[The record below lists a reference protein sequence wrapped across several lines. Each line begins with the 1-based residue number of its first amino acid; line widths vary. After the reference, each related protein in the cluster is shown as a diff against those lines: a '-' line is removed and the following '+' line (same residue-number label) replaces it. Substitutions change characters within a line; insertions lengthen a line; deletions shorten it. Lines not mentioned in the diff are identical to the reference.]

1 VKRFFTP
8 LLVFSLGIF
17 VLSNDVPEV
26 ALAALSARR
35 FVAGRA
41 LKVRPLAKAA
51 AICNGRA
58 VVERMKAWAASLK
71 HDVAAL
77 VIAVRD
83 PRTPVLARV
92 VAALVVA
99 YALSPIDLIPDFVP
113 VLGYL
118 DDLIIVP
125 LGLALV
131 LRLIPAPLMAEYR
144 ASALQQPVSRLGWV
158 GLAIIMLLW
167 IGLALWLWTQW

>member
-41 LKVRPLAKAA
+41 LKTRPLAKAA

-58 VVERMKAWAASLK
+58 MIERIKIWAAALK
-71 HDVAAL
+71 RDVAAL
-77 VIAVRD
+77 LLAVRD
-83 PRTPVLARV
+83 PRTPLLARI

-118 DDLIIVP
+118 DDLILVP
-125 LGLALV
+125 LGLAVVVRLV
-131 LRLIPAPLMAEYR
+131 PATLMAEYR
-144 ASALQQPVSRLGWV
+144 AQAVTQPVSRLGWV
-158 GLAIIMLLW
+158 GLIFVLLLW
-167 IGLALWLWTQW
+167 TGLALWFWSQW